1 MAQSCMHRR
10 CFCIVFFAERIC
22 SGFIKNNQIP
32 DWFFVK
38 NSEKKG
44 LQSDRKH
51 GIIIEILIKYP
62 WEEGF
67 L

>member
-1 MAQSCMHRR
+1 MAQSCMRRR
-10 CFCIVFFAERIC
+10 CFCIVFAERIC